1 MRTIE
6 TAPQVSIGAS
16 TTEFGRWLKR
26 QIGLARKSQ
35 KDLASESGCSAAYIS
50 LLVTQPDNNK
60 AVRPS
65 RDMVDSIADALRAPR
80 SVARAAAGYAD
91 VDADLDFCADLVR
104 IINMLPRDKQQ
115 PLKAMLRDT
124 ANNWAMFTTVH

>member
-1 MRTIE
+1 MRNIE
-6 TAPQVSIGAS
+6 TASQSSTGAN

-26 QIGLARKSQ
+26 QLDLARKSQ
-35 KDLASESGCSAAYIS
+35 KNLASESGCSATYIS
-50 LLVTQPDNNK
+50 LLVTQPDNSK